1 MEFLSRFKI
10 YIALLLSLL
19 YLAGC
24 AGGGELATAASS
36 LVEIQREADLTR
48 TALSGSWK
56 GNMFSVD
63 GVSRQT
69 FSLVFVESSNFSLDE
84 SMLIGEN
91 ILLGG
96 GASIDTFNLLNGVFD
111 QSLIRFNIAR
121 KKSGE
126 MILSEGEPILFNG
139 VLTENSFMSG
149 ELKAGPQ
156 IIGFWEAY
164 LPETA
169 TAQ

>member
-19 YLAGC
+19 CLAGC
-24 AGGGELATAASS
+24 AGSGELATAASS
-36 LVEIQREADLTR
+36 LVEIQREANLTS
-48 TALSGSWK
+48 TALSGTWK
-56 GNMFSVD
+56 GNMLSVD

-69 FSLVFVESSNFSLDE
+69 FLLVFVESSSFSLDG

-91 ILLGG
+91 IPLGG
-96 GASIDTFNLLNGVFD
+96 GASTDTFNLLNGVFN
-111 QSLIRFNIAR
+111 QNLIRFNIAG
-121 KKSGE
+121 KESGE
-126 MILSEGEPILFNG
+126 MILSDGEPVLFNG

-156 IIGFWEAY
+156 TIGFWEAY